1 MILVTSA
8 TGNIG
13 RALVRELHD
22 SGHPVRA
29 ATRSPHRAVFPSG
42 VEVVHGDLD
51 DPASFREAFAGV
63 TGFLLLGAPGD
74 VPGLLR
80 TAARAGVRRVVL
92 VSSLLA
98 ETHPDSVIGRG
109 ALSGEEI
116 VRDSGLEWTVLRPWE
131 FASNAFWWA
140 PSIREHG
147 SVHSHEVPEGSQV
160 VDPADIAAVAA
171 RALTEPG
178 HEQRIHPLTG
188 SERLTV
194 AQRVAVLSEELARPI
209 EFVELST
216 EQARQ
221 RMLRYMP
228 AGIVEDMLSTS
239 GKDPGVL
246 DTVREI
252 TGAPA
257 RTFRQWARRNIAAFG

>member
-13 RALVRELHD
+13 RRLVRELH
-22 SGHPVRA
+22 GAGFAVRA
-29 ATRSPHRAVFPSG
+29 TTRNPGGADLPAG
-42 VEVVHGDLD
+42 VEVVHGDLA
-51 DPASFREAFAGV
+51 DPSSLRDAFAGV
-63 TGFLLLGAPGD
+63 DGVFLLGSPGD
-74 VPGLLR
+74 VPGMLHL
-80 TAARAGVRRVVL
+80 AAEEGVRRVVL

-98 ETHPDSVIGRG
+98 ETHPDSFIGSG
-109 ALSGEEI
+109 ALAGEKA
-116 VRDSGLEWTVLRPWE
+116 VRDSGLAWTVLRPWE
-131 FASNAFWWA
+131 FTSNALWWA

-147 SVHSHEVPEGSQV
+147 SVYSHEVPEGSQV

-178 HEQRIHPLTG
+178 HERRIHPLTG
-188 SERLTV
+188 PERLTV
-194 AQRVAVLSEELARPI
+194 ARRVAVLSEELARPV

-228 AGIVEDMLSTS
+228 AGIVEDMLSTE
-239 GKDPGVL
+239 GGDPGL
-246 DTVREI
+246 PDTVRRI
-252 TGAPA
+252 TGRPA
-257 RTFRQWARRNIAAFG
+257 RTFRQWAREHVEAFR